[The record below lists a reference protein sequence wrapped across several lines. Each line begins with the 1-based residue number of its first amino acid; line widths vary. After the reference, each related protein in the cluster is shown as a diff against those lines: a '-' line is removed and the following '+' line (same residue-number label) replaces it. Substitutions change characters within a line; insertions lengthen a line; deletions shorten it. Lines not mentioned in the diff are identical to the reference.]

1 MSSPVVTPVS
11 KLFGSVAASKL
22 VPLSQPGNADN
33 LVTLL
38 TNDAS
43 APNTGSLNGLV
54 SGVAVTTP
62 QSLTQFLS
70 HFNLD
75 DNGKEAL
82 ARAFNDSSINKDN
95 VVPKLLKSV
104 HANKHFPAPG
114 SAQALPYRN
123 PDVNPINGLSLMLV
137 NPDMA
142 RAILSER
149 KKKHQMM
156 VARPAVRGALLG
168 GPFGVMG
175 PGVTLRISGGNPE
188 DKTFRGGAM
197 NPPNFNY
204 PIEMR
209 GAGYDMGMS
218 GGNVL
223 LGPWRQPSDDFFIA
237 EQLETAI
244 SKLKAS
250 LKANSKTLDTTTE
263 ASITNLIT
271 LLKDAENNVKAKRDE
286 LNLATSAINSGSMM
300 PMSDASGAVNQ
311 TNITDLAGQYND
323 AMANR
328 QKLENKLFRVVIA
341 LNNNQIYP

>member
-1 MSSPVVTPVS
+1 MSTPVS
-11 KLFGSVAASKL
+11 KLFGSVTPSKL
-22 VPLSQPGNADN
+22 VTLNTGNAPT
-33 LVTLL
+33 LVNLL
-38 TNDAS
+38 TQDPS
-43 APNTGSLNGLV
+43 APNTALLNGLI
-54 SGVAVTTP
+54 SNVAVTTP

-75 DNGKEAL
+75 KQARIDL
-82 ARAFNDSSINKDN
+82 ASACGDSSITEDN

-114 SAQALPYRN
+114 SVQGLPYRN
-123 PDVNPINGLSLMLV
+123 PSVNPIPGLSLMLV

-142 RAILSER
+142 RAILAER
-149 KKKHQMM
+149 KKKNLMM

-188 DKTFRGGAM
+188 GPHFRGGAM

-209 GAGYDMGMS
+209 GAGYDLGMS

-250 LKANSKTLDTTTE
+250 LNANSKTLDNTTE
-263 ASITNLIT
+263 ANINKLIT
-271 LLKDAENNVKAKRDE
+271 DLKTAENNVKARRDE
-286 LNLATSAINSGSMM
+286 LNLATAAIDSGSMM
-300 PMSDASGAVNQ
+300 PNSDASGAVNQ